1 MSIEPSSNPDVDF
14 LQEVRRLF
22 DEAAS
27 LPVDRRLARLEE
39 LSRDPRAIAEAL
51 ALFDVAAR
59 NSGDVRDRVSRMLT
73 LAKGAELD
81 VGDQLGPWRLL
92 KQLGVGGMGTVF
104 FAERADGM
112 YQRKVAIKLLSGIST
127 QEQALRL
134 QSERQLLAE
143 IQIPNIAHLY
153 DGGTTPSGQP
163 YLVMEFVEGCPLDEF
178 CSAGKLSLHDRID
191 LFLKICRTVDAA
203 HQQMIVHC
211 DLKPNN
217 VLVDAKGSPVL
228 LDFGIAKV
236 LNEAGRGGEALMLTP
251 AYGAPE
257 VVEGAAVSS
266 ATDVFSLG
274 VMLWELL
281 AGKPGNRTLETTNKT
296 LPPPSESSL
305 FGSRWQ
311 KALHGDLDAIVA
323 KACAV
328 DPKERYPTVAALVAD
343 IGNWQ
348 AHRPVHARHGGWP
361 YKAERFLRRRW
372 EVAALSTAAAV
383 AALVFVVGLMDARNN
398 AEREARSAR
407 ETSDYL
413 IAMFD
418 SIDPRQRGVDAEK
431 PLTARELLD
440 AASRRVE
447 QDLGNSPLQRARM
460 QAALG
465 MAYQNLGIGGDADT
479 LLQSAADALAQP
491 GLELPAERARVLA
504 ALSLEKTASGDGASG
519 AGLAQQGLDGL
530 GKKTGA
536 GEHARLAYAMGVAL
550 IALQKFPEGEVWL
563 QTAAE
568 DLRSIPAEGQTALR
582 SDIQSQFAL
591 LYWRWGRLAQAEQY
605 YRGLLARTPASEVG
619 LVHDLETRLGQV
631 LREAGKFAEAQK
643 LLENGLARARTLYG
657 PESRF
662 VLLQHEALADL
673 YVDMGDYRG
682 AGQQF
687 REQLRLVRLL
697 EGPESTRESMVLH
710 NFAWLQ
716 TARGNSV
723 LAEEMFRQAW
733 LMRSRHLGR
742 ESTTTL
748 RAESGLAR
756 FLIGQG
762 KLGEGRAH
770 LAHAT
775 AGLSAQLPAD
785 APALLEVAMGWAQL
799 DVLDGR
805 LDAAQAWLDQHQQDP
820 WTPQERLILMGLDR
834 QIAIQR
840 GDRGRVEKIS
850 HAGLSLATKELG
862 AASAETARWRLF
874 CAQALQSAGKTREA
888 VLVLAPAMPVLQGQ
902 LAASAPELKQAKAL
916 SAGLGLN

>member
-1 MSIEPSSNPDVDF
+1 MSIEQPSHPDVEF

-22 DEAAS
+22 DEASS

-39 LSRDPRAIAEAL
+39 LSSDPRAIAEAL
-51 ALFDVAAR
+51 AMLDVAER
-59 NSGDVRDRVSRMLT
+59 NSGDVRDRVSRMLA
-73 LAKGAELD
+73 LVKDAELD

-104 FAERADGM
+104 LAERADGM
-112 YQRKVAIKLLSGIST
+112 YQRKVAIKLLGGVPT

-163 YLVMEFVEGCPLDEF
+163 YLVMEFVEGSPLDEF
-178 CSAGKLSLHDRID
+178 CRVGDLSLQDRID
-191 LFLKICRTVDAA
+191 LFMKICRTVEAA

-257 VVEGAAVSS
+257 LVEGAAVSS

-281 AGKPGNRTLETTNKT
+281 TGQPGNRTLETTNKA

-305 FGSRWQ
+305 FGVRWQ
-311 KALHGDLDAIVA
+311 KTLNGDLDAIVA

-328 DPKERYPTVAALVAD
+328 NPKERYPTVAALMAD
-343 IGNWQ
+343 IENWQ
-348 AHRPVHARHGGWP
+348 THRPVQARNGGWP
-361 YKAERFLRRRW
+361 YQTGRLLRRRW
-372 EVAALSTAAAV
+372 EVASLSTAAAV
-383 AALVFVVGLMDARNN
+383 ATLAFVVGLVDARNN

-447 QDLGNSPLQRARM
+447 QDLGNSPMQRARM

-465 MAYQNLGIGGDADT
+465 MAYQNLGIGNDADT
-479 LLQSAADALAQP
+479 LLQSAANALARP
-491 GLELPAERARVLA
+491 GLDLPAERARVLA

-519 AGLAQQGLDGL
+519 ARLAQQGLDTL
-530 GKKTGA
+530 SKKADA

-550 IALQKFPEGEVWL
+550 VASQKFPEGEVWL
-563 QTAAE
+563 QRAQDA
-568 DLRSIPAEGQTALR
+568 LRPIPGQGQVGLR

-591 LYWRWGRLAQAEQY
+591 LYWRWGRLAQAEQH
-605 YRGLLARTPASEVG
+605 YRELLARTPASEVG
-619 LVHDLETRLGQV
+619 LIHDLETRLGQV
-631 LREAGKFAEAQK
+631 LREAGKFAEAK
-643 LLENGLARARTLYG
+643 GLLENGLARAKTLYG
-657 PESRF
+657 PKSRF

-673 YVDMGDYRG
+673 YVDMGDYR
-682 AGQQF
+682 AAEQQF
-687 REQLRLVRLL
+687 REQLRLVRML
-697 EGPESTRESMVLH
+697 EGPDSMRESMVLH

-716 TARGNSV
+716 TARGNTA

-733 LMRSRHLGR
+733 LMRARHLGR
-742 ESTTTL
+742 ESATTL

-756 FLIGQG
+756 FLISQG
-762 KLGEGRAH
+762 RLDEGRIH
-770 LAHAT
+770 LTHVAS
-775 AGLSAQLPAD
+775 GLRAQLPAD
-785 APALLEVAMGWAQL
+785 APALLEVALGQVQL
-799 DVLDGR
+799 DVLEGR
-805 LDAAQAWLDQHQQDP
+805 LDAAQAWLNQHRQAP
-820 WTPQERLILMGLDR
+820 WTPQERLILMDLEQ
-834 QIAIQR
+834 QIAVRR
-840 GDRGRVEKIS
+840 GDQGLIEKIS
-850 HAGLSLATKELG
+850 LEGLTLATKELG
-862 AASAETARWRLF
+862 ATSAETARWRLF
-874 CAQALQSAGKTREA
+874 RAQALHSIGKTHEA
-888 VLVLAPAMPVLQGQ
+888 ALVLAPAMPVLQKQ
-902 LAASAPELKQAKAL
+902 LAASALELKQANAL
-916 SAGLGLN
+916 SNRLGLY